1 MPVVMGTAGHI
12 DHGKTTLVKALT
24 GIDCDRLSEEKKRG
38 ITIELGFAFLDFD
51 DDSRLSV
58 VDVPGHERF
67 VKNMV
72 AGAAGIDFVL
82 LVIAADEGIMPQTRE
97 HLEICSL
104 LGIDTGMVA
113 LTKTDMVD
121 EEWLEMVQE
130 EVASYLEPTFL
141 GGTPIIPVSAH
152 TGQGVPE
159 LRAEL
164 KKLMDRFAPKRRSDL
179 ARLPVDRTFT
189 MKGYGTVVTG
199 TLISGNF
206 KVGDDVVLY
215 PDETPARIR
224 TLQSH
229 GQGVEVAP
237 AGRRTAVN
245 IQGLEVQDV
254 SRGEILARPG
264 TMFPSQVWDIEL
276 TMLESSPRALK
287 HRKEVHFHHGSR
299 EIMAR
304 IYLNDRDKLAPG
316 ETAVCQVRFTQ
327 PLASVY
333 GDRIVL
339 RSFSPLRTIAGGRVL
354 SPVGHKV
361 KRFSDA
367 QKKLEA
373 LTAESPEEVIAA
385 QLDLAGPQGRSFAEL
400 LTMTDLESKALEKTL
415 NGMAGKQLALM
426 FDKDERRYAYGPLV
440 SELMEGLVAWLT
452 EFHKKQSMKPGVQRG
467 ELASTWGRKL
477 PAKLLHLVLERLMKK
492 GDVVGDQEI
501 LRLKDHKVSLASDTA
516 KVRELILGAYEKGG
530 IRPPNL
536 KDVLEPTKMDFKQ
549 AAPVFR
555 HLQDEGKLVKIKEEM
570 YYHAPALEDIRNRII
585 RFFDDNEE
593 MGAQDFKGITDLSRK
608 YAIPVL
614 EYFDKQRLT
623 VRVGDVRKLRKS
635 GV

>member
-38 ITIELGFAFLDFD
+38 ITIELGFAFLDFE

-164 KKLMDRFAPKRRSDL
+164 KKLMDRFAPRRRSDL

-245 IQGLEVQDV
+245 LQGLEVQDV

-264 TMFPSQVWDIEL
+264 TMFPSEVWDIEL

-367 QKKLEA
+367 QKKLEG

-440 SELMEGLVAWLT
+440 SELMEGLVAWLG
-452 EFHKKQSMKPGVQRG
+452 EFHRKQSMKPGVQRG

-585 RFFDDNEE
+585 RFFDDNDE
-593 MGAQDFKGITDLSRK
+593 MDAQDFKGITDLSRK

-614 EYFDKQRLT
+614 EHFDKQRLT